1 MASARLRPAIT
12 ATNRRDAVLNLF
24 HGGRLGPWRPS
35 FVDDGR
41 HKCDRPL
48 AYIAER
54 DIARHARARAFPI
67 IPCNLCGS
75 QPNLQR
81 AAIKRMLAA
90 WEREQP
96 GRTES
101 IFSALRHVEPTQL
114 ADLRLFDF
122 AALRPTPR

>member
-1 MASARLRPAIT
+1 
-12 ATNRRDAVLNLF
+12 
-24 HGGRLGPWRPS
+24 
-35 FVDDGR
+35 
-41 HKCDRPL
+41 
-48 AYIAER
+48 
-54 DIARHARARAFPI
+54 
-67 IPCNLCGS
+67 
-75 QPNLQR
+75 
-81 AAIKRMLAA
+81 MLAA